1 VQEKWRH
8 GADAASYLPQF
19 KNMTCNG
26 GQSESS
32 VDVVVNTNLV
42 NPKELSSYWDLIN
55 PKWKGKVV
63 AFTPITAPHKFF
75 FYQPELGPKFLNQL
89 FGQMDATPSNDIR
102 QIADWLGVGKLRSVF
117 SLRRQPQYRQGA
129 GTRIADREL
138 QTGSF

>member
-1 VQEKWRH
+1 
-8 GADAASYLPQF
+8 
-19 KNMTCNG
+19 MTCNG

-42 NPKELSSYWDLIN
+42 NPKELSFYWDLIN

-102 QIADWLGVGKLRSVF
+102 QIRTGWELESSRSVF
-117 SLRRQPQYRQGA
+117 SLRRATAISARRGNKD
-129 GTRIADREL
+129 ADRQL